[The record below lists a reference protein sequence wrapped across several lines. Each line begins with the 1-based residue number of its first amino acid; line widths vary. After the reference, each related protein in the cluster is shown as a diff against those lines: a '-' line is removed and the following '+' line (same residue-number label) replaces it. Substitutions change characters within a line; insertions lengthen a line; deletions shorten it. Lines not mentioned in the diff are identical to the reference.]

1 MICKALSEDK
11 EVSFSCSWG
20 GKIQET
26 TYMLHRSVNRVM
38 VTATDVSGLLDKVVT
53 EELIFTM
60 FIMCKGPEVEN
71 RVVS

>member
-1 MICKALSEDK
+1 
-11 EVSFSCSWG
+11 
-20 GKIQET
+20 
-26 TYMLHRSVNRVM
+26 MLHRSVNRVM

-53 EELIFTM
+53 EEFIFTM